1 MKEPAPS
8 ALPELARIGV
18 GAALVTLPFA
28 LGTALGDVP
37 HDERPEGR
45 YAWVVGSACL
55 GVLVL
60 LVQEALGAGVWRRSG
75 LRPGLR
81 SPSPQPSPAPAGE
94 GDAHRG
100 SSGSSLAEGDAR
112 EEASG
117 SSRPDAPAER
127 GGPRR
132 GKRRHLLGLLLLA
145 PLAHVIAPRSA
156 ALTAIDA
163 LVLVVA
169 ATTLAVGA
177 SRRIYRAPITRG
189 ARWGALGLALALV
202 PGPLFT
208 LAWGLLSMFVA
219 PAATRL
225 FHSDPYVGPSESA
238 VEIPSRDGTI
248 LRGTFA
254 EGRDGAPAI
263 LLVHGLADSR
273 RRLVPWAEELEG
285 RGAHVLRIDLRGHG
299 TSEGVA
305 VTLADREP
313 DDVEAALAW
322 LAARPHVGPLH
333 VLAVSMGG
341 GAALEALSRG
351 GVPVESTVALAP
363 ASDFHAIVDRRL
375 PPFEPLHFL
384 AASVVRGV
392 THGVGHRAPLELV
405 PADAVAL
412 AGPAR
417 ILVVHS
423 RSDRTIPAEVTE
435 ALVARAP
442 WIEVAW
448 IDGVSHVDTPEHAL
462 EDEALRDRIERFLGV
477 REP

>member
-1 MKEPAPS
+1 MTGEARA
-8 ALPELARIGV
+8 ALRELGRIGL
-18 GAALVTLPFA
+18 AAAWITAPFA
-28 LGTALGDVP
+28 LGTALGDVA
-37 HDERPEGR
+37 HDERPEAR

-60 LVQEALGAGVWRRSG
+60 WVQSL
-75 LRPGLR
+75 LT
-81 SPSPQPSPAPAGE
+81 SPAPDAGV
-94 GDAHRG
+94 
-100 SSGSSLAEGDAR
+100 
-112 EEASG
+112 
-117 SSRPDAPAER
+117 
-127 GGPRR
+127 RR
-132 GKRRHLLGLLLLA
+132 AKRRHLLGLLFLA
-145 PLAHVIAPRSA
+145 PLAHVVFPRA
-156 ALTAIDA
+156 TLTTALDA
-163 LVLVVA
+163 LLLVVA
-169 ATTLAVGA
+169 ATALAVRVT
-177 SRRIYRAPITRG
+177 RRIHRAPLSRG
-189 ARWGALGLALALV
+189 ARWGALALLFALV

-225 FHSDPYVGPSESA
+225 FHSQPYVGAHELA

-254 EGRDGAPAI
+254 EGRPDAPAI

-273 RRLVPWAEELEG
+273 RRLVHWAEELEE
-285 RGAHVLRIDLRGHG
+285 RGAHVLRIDLRAHG
-299 TSEGVA
+299 TSDGVA

-322 LAARPHVGPLH
+322 LAARPRIGRLH

-341 GAALEALSRG
+341 GATLAAISRG
-351 GVPVESTVALAP
+351 GVPVQSTVALAP

-384 AASVVRGV
+384 AASVVGGV
-392 THGVGHRAPLELV
+392 THGLGHRSPLELV
-405 PADAVAL
+405 PADEVVA

-423 RSDRTIPAEVTE
+423 RTDTTIPASVTE
-435 ALVARAP
+435 RLAHRAP

-448 IDGVSHVDTPEHAL
+448 IDGVSHVDTPEHCL
-462 EDEALRDRIERFLGV
+462 EDEALRSRIERFLGV
-477 REP
+477 E

>member
-1 MKEPAPS
+1 MKEAAPS
-8 ALPELARIGV
+8 ALRELARIGA

-37 HDERPEGR
+37 HDERAEGR
-45 YAWVVGSACL
+45 YAWVIGSACL
-55 GVLVL
+55 AVLVL
-60 LVQEALGAGVWRRSG
+60 LVQDALGSWRSG
-75 LRPGLR
+75 GSR
-81 SPSPQPSPAPAGE
+81 PSPRTPSPHPSPAVAGE
-94 GDAHRG
+94 GAAPGG
-100 SSGSSLAEGDAR
+100 STESA
-112 EEASG
+112 
-117 SSRPDAPAER
+117 APR
-127 GGPRR
+127 TGR
-132 GKRRHLLGLLLLA
+132 RRHLLALPFLA
-145 PLAHVIAPRSA
+145 PLAHVLAPRSV
-156 ALTAIDA
+156 ALTALDA

-169 ATTLAVGA
+169 ATALAA
-177 SRRIYRAPITRG
+177 RATRRIYRAPISRG
-189 ARWGALGLALALV
+189 ARWGALGLVFALV

-225 FHSDPYVGPSESA
+225 FHSDPYVGPSETA

-254 EGRDGAPAI
+254 EGRDGAPAV

-313 DDVEAALAW
+313 DDVAAALAW
-322 LAARPHVGPLH
+322 LAGRPHVGALH

-341 GAALEALSRG
+341 GAALEAISRG
-351 GVPVESTVALAP
+351 GARVESTVALAP

-384 AASVVRGV
+384 ASSVVRGV

-405 PADAVAL
+405 PADAVVA

-423 RSDRTIPAEVTE
+423 RTDRTIPAEVTE

-442 WIEVAW
+442 WVEVAW

-462 EDEALRDRIERFLGV
+462 EDEPLRDRIERFLGV
-477 REP
+477 RDP